1 MSLRIRTEQI
11 GLEES
16 VNDVVNRINRR
27 GINVKVR
34 ASDFTQP
41 LGRITQKADEFSKS
55 LEASNARVIA
65 FGASAAI
72 IGGVTTAFRELVVQ
86 AVNVEKILTDI
97 NVVLGTSSSNLQKFG
112 RDLFDVARNTSQA
125 LDVAAEAA
133 LEFSRQGLS
142 MEETLRRTNDALIL
156 TRLTGIKAAD
166 AVSGLTAATNGFAD
180 AGLSTTAIINKL
192 AAVDVK
198 FAVSADDLIDALAR
212 AGAVAQDA
220 GVNFDQLVGAVTA
233 AQQITARGGAVIG
246 NSFKTI
252 FTRIQRS
259 STLNNLEKLGVAVRD
274 IEGST
279 LPAISV
285 LKNLADAYK
294 DMGDATSAAI
304 AEQVGG
310 VFQINVLKAA
320 LKDLG
325 RENSLYAQATKISN
339 RATDQAQKKNE
350 MLQKTISSL
359 AAQTSLTIQ
368 ELSANIGELAL
379 SPGISKLLEA
389 INSFAGGLN
398 GLLGD
403 GEESGSS
410 FARGIVKGIGSVLTG
425 PGVVLAFGVFAK
437 LFTNALSFAKA
448 SLKDVL
454 GIVSAKD
461 KEKNIQESIVLA
473 MENNKNL
480 ALELHKYAGDKV
492 KQEQIILKQIEL
504 QTKALADQERIA
516 SSLAPKLAKMG
527 VTSQLTLPT
536 GRGSKTSATGFIPNY
551 SAGDPTPIE
560 QQKEK
565 ALAVK
570 SGYMPGKVMK
580 MNVKGLGDVV
590 YNNAETVTT
599 FQGLRQPAI
608 MPPEKSKAGRKYLDN
623 FKGKHGFDPYKK
635 EKERKSFSE
644 GFIPESSVLKKE
656 DQKQHKDQDGGSQNS
671 ESYAKG
677 FIPNMAMAHRMGNT
691 LKLPKARMFVQTSA
705 TEGKGLYIKG
715 IKGWKDLE
723 AKISDIMTR
732 GGANLSPA
740 LRELQDMGISKIV
753 RPFYFSDQD
762 QKGRTSAGSRV
773 NSILTPRGKGN
784 KYNDLLGNVY
794 EQELDK
800 GGLKKK
806 NFIRTHT
813 GTVKYAGKSRKRMK
827 SASEFVKDKK
837 GKGDVSASFDFV
849 RKGRLPLEAKAN
861 SFSGANL
868 IAKSL
873 YQYSDKSLNN
883 FLKDSG
889 KTSVEA
895 QYDQTKLDRQKD
907 TLSRMGLDDD
917 IDTVNTYN
925 MSSGLIPN
933 FIDPRSR
940 AQKVRDVLSDPANKG
955 IKFRMPKPK
964 HFKAKS
970 MWDQE
975 MLREFKTNPKQSYLG
990 GSLKDYLI
998 KKGYDKKDLESL
1010 AKNPDSYRIFG
1021 SGMVPNFVKANRASR
1036 YFKGVPDPKGKISTW
1051 DPKRKTY
1058 QKFKE
1063 DDSGSWQQ
1071 EWYNQL
1077 KGKTNELTSFLS
1089 WVRTNNKL
1097 PPRQVNSLQKELSN
1111 QSKSYQDRYWETNKK
1126 VKSGNAGFYEKKAHN
1141 TVAEVPGYETQ
1152 HLKSFVP
1159 NEKMQGLVSEWRQSG
1174 SSGFFASGLIPSF
1187 SEKMEEEMKAG
1198 TEGKSVFADQ
1208 GSRNNETYS
1217 SGHVPNFI
1225 KVINKNA
1232 DRKRLLR
1239 QWQAKLDQAKKLAT
1253 SGRPRAEVDPIISQL
1268 NGDANKIWSQIA
1280 KLKAGGLI
1288 PNFAKNVKVE
1298 SIQQVKDGDS
1308 IVGMVQTAKAVPVDH
1323 RLNEVDAI
1331 ESWEPLGNNATKL
1344 AQKYYSGQKGSK
1356 RLEKNIVDK
1365 GDGSYNRGLFKD
1377 NVLAK
1382 ELVNT
1387 GLGIP
1392 DLRYTGLSTYR
1403 SNLESAKSR
1412 KRGIWA
1418 EDQKA
1423 HPKRL
1428 AIESQMKSLT
1438 GQKSMRTLGDKD
1450 EDTKYHFGKSSFS
1463 KQQLKDYEELGPDG
1477 YTKKYGRGSKTQVKE
1492 MKKFLYVGRSKKSD
1506 YDAEGHVPN
1515 FSNIGDKSS
1524 LLPNFSLG
1532 SKIEKYKN
1540 KKKTKSEKMGK
1551 DDFNS
1556 TSTAIASFNT
1566 SNALYA
1572 KTAISGAKG
1581 IRLTARNHE
1590 KIRQFLNSKEFRG
1603 LSAAVQNKVKKSLRS
1618 QSTSLNLPD
1627 VTRPWLQHSDDSFMG
1642 RIAASLGLIPNF
1654 KERKEL
1660 MEDKMKADELGSQN
1674 SNDYARGLVP
1684 NFSKNALQQ
1693 AIQRESDAGIPKS
1706 LMRIEKAPELKNPMN
1721 PLGLAVTNKIDEPGG
1736 VKEGI
1741 KRAKEQGIDPQTHGA
1756 ARGLIPNFETKA
1768 QKRARQD
1775 PSFAAAAGELNKVAK
1790 GAKDASQ
1797 ELGEQASAS
1806 SDLTGRYF
1814 MLTSV
1819 AYGLQGAFSE
1829 VEGSTGK
1836 VMRGFTTLA
1845 EAGTQ
1850 AMLFKEGLGEV
1861 GKGLA
1866 EKLGNKGGLVGKV
1879 GKFAGYLGPLGAVV
1893 GAAIPVFQY
1902 LNDETGMFKD
1912 NLDLLNDKMEKNSK
1926 EIEGFTSALDAGSS
1940 MQQANTKLKDLE
1952 NSTLKGTFRG
1962 RMEELTLLRQKQS
1975 AETALAGT
1983 LASLSKE
1990 TNLTAE
1996 QMKLMSSG
2004 TAEGIAAIQEKILEL
2019 ENVNFG
2025 DSLKKTILENASGVK
2040 FFGGKK
2046 TDEKDKNDNAQAT
2059 ATLQLVEHFVKNLN
2073 KDMKGASQ
2081 GDIDLAI
2088 SGAVGKLKETSAAVK
2103 SAGRGKST
2111 TGAAYKKMAAKGG
2124 TEGLGV
2130 LGETIQ
2136 GLAGKGIHTDEISE
2150 AIDRMVKALSL
2161 QIDKVDEGTDIIEGD
2176 TTLINQIRA
2185 KRAEMFASLEKQA
2198 HMAQISMQ
2206 LQQSAHDLAMTELST
2221 RNQFMQSL
2229 GTMTKAQ
2236 QIRADAEEKITQNQ
2250 LDYSVNVQS
2259 LNDEYLQKGRAFTKQ
2274 AFEKGI
2280 IQDSALRVQDESGK
2294 KEDESGKSI
2303 FQGSKENF
2311 ASKLRGSF
2319 MQQGKINHGDDVR
2332 PGKAGKEQ
2340 SLVNDISS
2348 SKAPT
2353 QILDHLETYANTLET
2368 VGQLAEFYKTLQE
2381 LGLTQVDFSNA
2392 KLEAFNDTLDA
2403 SVKAE
2408 GTTLDIKNKKVESE
2422 KKAANITA
2430 GSLEYYQEVAR
2441 TNQQNSQYSQQVG
2454 DVLKENIATTIQKNA
2469 NDRTE
2474 LAAQME
2480 WLANRSNLQ
2489 SVGEEEYSNR
2499 LLAIDQQRKQI
2510 AMDSALTGDTEK
2522 LSQIVN
2528 GEVKNSLS
2536 GTKDKAKRR
2545 IQEAKLAEQFLSS
2558 QEGLTLSNESAL
2570 SDREAILAEAKKQL
2584 TQEKAISADKAK
2596 LAAIVKEEIQ
2606 FSLQETAS
2614 KNQRLIEESQVRVE
2628 YLNSVEGQSEAAK
2641 TQLSV
2646 EQLIIS
2652 QQQEVLA
2659 QETALV
2665 QDKAKLRAVVADQIK
2680 NEEQQAQNTRGR
2692 EAETHQQK
2700 MQGGFYGRRAVE
2712 GIDSQRE
2719 GMQQG
2724 LQEAGAQRNFYQS
2737 TGNAYKSAEA
2747 NTDVQKR
2754 QLEYN
2759 KEMGQG
2765 SLLLDTWRVKLAEA
2779 NERLV
2784 NFSADLGETSFD
2796 AVKDGFKGLLQD
2808 ISDGTKSTSEMMMG
2822 FIGGIAKKMQD
2833 KMFDR
2838 FADQMTSGLFGM
2850 MGLQQYH
2857 TGGFVEKYSRGGT
2870 AKDVPAMLTSGEYV
2884 VRKKVVDK
2892 LGLRT
2897 MDKLNEEGSLE
2908 DLYNKP
2914 NEDQFSLFNE
2924 GGIAAPPIVKFQDG
2938 GSIDRMLINKKDE
2951 GDTNSQNDRSSVFS
2965 DEVNEFSNILS
2976 RFNGGLVHLANGGKA
2991 GDTNSK
2997 NDRESVFS
3005 NGIST
3010 SQRDEGD
3017 TASKNDR
3024 SSVFSNQSINLNEGL
3039 RRFATGGLADGYYDN
3054 IGSRKENPY
3063 EKDSFSSME
3072 ATVDNYG
3079 SLGNRWY
3086 LSNKNRREATLQDE
3100 LTNNFA
3106 NHKKPKLGQN
3116 MGNQNRMKSLMQNT
3130 LPMFEEGGSVDGFL
3144 VKTKLTQDMYGKL
3157 GNRWYLENKNNRD
3170 KVIQKT
3176 TEREKE
3182 RERLVGF
3189 NQGGIVYMQ
3198 KGGLTNKQAQRRQGY
3213 SNMASGLGGM
3223 LGTLAA
3229 RDKKDQEYQGPTAPK
3244 KPGQL
3249 NTSSRLNVNPTGK
3262 KMSARFR
3269 KNDQYSQ
3276 DYGQYLLDKYEYDVQ
3291 QNNQKAL
3298 EKQQTWQAVANVV
3311 GMAAGTAIGN
3321 YVGDKIQTGMAN
3333 RQENKM
3339 LNEFKV
3345 DATLDAQ
3352 QAQTSGEPA
3361 GGRALG
3367 PRLGGGS
3374 LLEMGAARAQSA
3386 GITIDKG
3393 TYSTGTSGDS
3403 VMSFGSA
3410 DSAPSIPGLK
3420 SGPTTHELNQNAQA
3434 DAIMALERLKYTV
3447 DLDKKNKGGL
3457 IQNFNRGG
3465 SVHSFT
3471 SIGNNITKMKDGG
3484 LTRNGKV
3491 IGPGGI
3497 DQVGPVMLDR
3507 GEYVVKASSVS
3518 NVEKQYPGFFD
3529 KINTMKMN
3537 QGGPVDIAGG
3547 SSSVDNSSTTNNNQK
3562 SSSNV
3567 TVNINVSG
3575 SGKAEAQG
3583 GDGEQQAFA
3592 SRIKDAVVGIIAQEK
3607 RVGGMLSG

>member
-1 MSLRIRTEQI
+1 
-11 GLEES
+11 
-16 VNDVVNRINRR
+16 
-27 GINVKVR
+27 
-34 ASDFTQP
+34 
-41 LGRITQKADEFSKS
+41 
-55 LEASNARVIA
+55 
-65 FGASAAI
+65 
-72 IGGVTTAFRELVVQ
+72 
-86 AVNVEKILTDI
+86 
-97 NVVLGTSSSNLQKFG
+97 
-112 RDLFDVARNTSQA
+112 
-125 LDVAAEAA
+125 
-133 LEFSRQGLS
+133 
-142 MEETLRRTNDALIL
+142 
-156 TRLTGIKAAD
+156 
-166 AVSGLTAATNGFAD
+166 
-180 AGLSTTAIINKL
+180 
-192 AAVDVK
+192 
-198 FAVSADDLIDALAR
+198 
-212 AGAVAQDA
+212 
-220 GVNFDQLVGAVTA
+220 
-233 AQQITARGGAVIG
+233 
-246 NSFKTI
+246 
-252 FTRIQRS
+252 
-259 STLNNLEKLGVAVRD
+259 
-274 IEGST
+274 
-279 LPAISV
+279 
-285 LKNLADAYK
+285 
-294 DMGDATSAAI
+294 
-304 AEQVGG
+304 
-310 VFQINVLKAA
+310 
-320 LKDLG
+320 
-325 RENSLYAQATKISN
+325 
-339 RATDQAQKKNE
+339 
-350 MLQKTISSL
+350 
-359 AAQTSLTIQ
+359 
-368 ELSANIGELAL
+368 
-379 SPGISKLLEA
+379 
-389 INSFAGGLN
+389 
-398 GLLGD
+398 
-403 GEESGSS
+403 
-410 FARGIVKGIGSVLTG
+410 
-425 PGVVLAFGVFAK
+425 
-437 LFTNALSFAKA
+437 
-448 SLKDVL
+448 
-454 GIVSAKD
+454 
-461 KEKNIQESIVLA
+461 
-473 MENNKNL
+473 
-480 ALELHKYAGDKV
+480 
-492 KQEQIILKQIEL
+492 
-504 QTKALADQERIA
+504 
-516 SSLAPKLAKMG
+516 
-527 VTSQLTLPT
+527 
-536 GRGSKTSATGFIPNY
+536 
-551 SAGDPTPIE
+551 
-560 QQKEK
+560 
-565 ALAVK
+565 
-570 SGYMPGKVMK
+570 
-580 MNVKGLGDVV
+580 
-590 YNNAETVTT
+590 
-599 FQGLRQPAI
+599 
-608 MPPEKSKAGRKYLDN
+608 
-623 FKGKHGFDPYKK
+623 
-635 EKERKSFSE
+635 
-644 GFIPESSVLKKE
+644 
-656 DQKQHKDQDGGSQNS
+656 
-671 ESYAKG
+671 
-677 FIPNMAMAHRMGNT
+677 
-691 LKLPKARMFVQTSA
+691 
-705 TEGKGLYIKG
+705 
-715 IKGWKDLE
+715 
-723 AKISDIMTR
+723 
-732 GGANLSPA
+732 
-740 LRELQDMGISKIV
+740 
-753 RPFYFSDQD
+753 
-762 QKGRTSAGSRV
+762 
-773 NSILTPRGKGN
+773 
-784 KYNDLLGNVY
+784 
-794 EQELDK
+794 
-800 GGLKKK
+800 
-806 NFIRTHT
+806 
-813 GTVKYAGKSRKRMK
+813 
-827 SASEFVKDKK
+827 
-837 GKGDVSASFDFV
+837 
-849 RKGRLPLEAKAN
+849 
-861 SFSGANL
+861 
-868 IAKSL
+868 
-873 YQYSDKSLNN
+873 
-883 FLKDSG
+883 
-889 KTSVEA
+889 
-895 QYDQTKLDRQKD
+895 
-907 TLSRMGLDDD
+907 
-917 IDTVNTYN
+917 
-925 MSSGLIPN
+925 
-933 FIDPRSR
+933 
-940 AQKVRDVLSDPANKG
+940 
-955 IKFRMPKPK
+955 
-964 HFKAKS
+964 
-970 MWDQE
+970 
-975 MLREFKTNPKQSYLG
+975 
-990 GSLKDYLI
+990 
-998 KKGYDKKDLESL
+998 
-1010 AKNPDSYRIFG
+1010 
-1021 SGMVPNFVKANRASR
+1021 
-1036 YFKGVPDPKGKISTW
+1036 
-1051 DPKRKTY
+1051 
-1058 QKFKE
+1058 
-1063 DDSGSWQQ
+1063 
-1071 EWYNQL
+1071 
-1077 KGKTNELTSFLS
+1077 
-1089 WVRTNNKL
+1089 
-1097 PPRQVNSLQKELSN
+1097 
-1111 QSKSYQDRYWETNKK
+1111 
-1126 VKSGNAGFYEKKAHN
+1126 
-1141 TVAEVPGYETQ
+1141 
-1152 HLKSFVP
+1152 
-1159 NEKMQGLVSEWRQSG
+1159 
-1174 SSGFFASGLIPSF
+1174 
-1187 SEKMEEEMKAG
+1187 
-1198 TEGKSVFADQ
+1198 
-1208 GSRNNETYS
+1208 
-1217 SGHVPNFI
+1217 
-1225 KVINKNA
+1225 
-1232 DRKRLLR
+1232 
-1239 QWQAKLDQAKKLAT
+1239 
-1253 SGRPRAEVDPIISQL
+1253 
-1268 NGDANKIWSQIA
+1268 
-1280 KLKAGGLI
+1280 
-1288 PNFAKNVKVE
+1288 
-1298 SIQQVKDGDS
+1298 
-1308 IVGMVQTAKAVPVDH
+1308 
-1323 RLNEVDAI
+1323 
-1331 ESWEPLGNNATKL
+1331 
-1344 AQKYYSGQKGSK
+1344 
-1356 RLEKNIVDK
+1356 
-1365 GDGSYNRGLFKD
+1365 
-1377 NVLAK
+1377 
-1382 ELVNT
+1382 
-1387 GLGIP
+1387 
-1392 DLRYTGLSTYR
+1392 
-1403 SNLESAKSR
+1403 
-1412 KRGIWA
+1412 
-1418 EDQKA
+1418 
-1423 HPKRL
+1423 
-1428 AIESQMKSLT
+1428 
-1438 GQKSMRTLGDKD
+1438 
-1450 EDTKYHFGKSSFS
+1450 
-1463 KQQLKDYEELGPDG
+1463 
-1477 YTKKYGRGSKTQVKE
+1477 
-1492 MKKFLYVGRSKKSD
+1492 
-1506 YDAEGHVPN
+1506 
-1515 FSNIGDKSS
+1515 
-1524 LLPNFSLG
+1524 
-1532 SKIEKYKN
+1532 
-1540 KKKTKSEKMGK
+1540 
-1551 DDFNS
+1551 
-1556 TSTAIASFNT
+1556 
-1566 SNALYA
+1566 
-1572 KTAISGAKG
+1572 
-1581 IRLTARNHE
+1581 
-1590 KIRQFLNSKEFRG
+1590 
-1603 LSAAVQNKVKKSLRS
+1603 
-1618 QSTSLNLPD
+1618 
-1627 VTRPWLQHSDDSFMG
+1627 
-1642 RIAASLGLIPNF
+1642 
-1654 KERKEL
+1654 
-1660 MEDKMKADELGSQN
+1660 
-1674 SNDYARGLVP
+1674 
-1684 NFSKNALQQ
+1684 
-1693 AIQRESDAGIPKS
+1693 
-1706 LMRIEKAPELKNPMN
+1706 
-1721 PLGLAVTNKIDEPGG
+1721 
-1736 VKEGI
+1736 
-1741 KRAKEQGIDPQTHGA
+1741 
-1756 ARGLIPNFETKA
+1756 
-1768 QKRARQD
+1768 
-1775 PSFAAAAGELNKVAK
+1775 
-1790 GAKDASQ
+1790 
-1797 ELGEQASAS
+1797 
-1806 SDLTGRYF
+1806 
-1814 MLTSV
+1814 
-1819 AYGLQGAFSE
+1819 
-1829 VEGSTGK
+1829 
-1836 VMRGFTTLA
+1836 
-1845 EAGTQ
+1845 
-1850 AMLFKEGLGEV
+1850 
-1861 GKGLA
+1861 
-1866 EKLGNKGGLVGKV
+1866 
-1879 GKFAGYLGPLGAVV
+1879 
-1893 GAAIPVFQY
+1893 
-1902 LNDETGMFKD
+1902 
-1912 NLDLLNDKMEKNSK
+1912 
-1926 EIEGFTSALDAGSS
+1926 
-1940 MQQANTKLKDLE
+1940 
-1952 NSTLKGTFRG
+1952 
-1962 RMEELTLLRQKQS
+1962 
-1975 AETALAGT
+1975 
-1983 LASLSKE
+1983 
-1990 TNLTAE
+1990 
-1996 QMKLMSSG
+1996 
-2004 TAEGIAAIQEKILEL
+2004 
-2019 ENVNFG
+2019 
-2025 DSLKKTILENASGVK
+2025 
-2040 FFGGKK
+2040 
-2046 TDEKDKNDNAQAT
+2046 
-2059 ATLQLVEHFVKNLN
+2059 
-2073 KDMKGASQ
+2073 
-2081 GDIDLAI
+2081 
-2088 SGAVGKLKETSAAVK
+2088 
-2103 SAGRGKST
+2103 
-2111 TGAAYKKMAAKGG
+2111 
-2124 TEGLGV
+2124 
-2130 LGETIQ
+2130 
-2136 GLAGKGIHTDEISE
+2136 
-2150 AIDRMVKALSL
+2150 L

-3410 DSAPSIPGLK
+3410 DSAPS
-3420 SGPTTHELNQNAQA
+3420 
-3434 DAIMALERLKYTV
+3434 
-3447 DLDKKNKGGL
+3447 
-3457 IQNFNRGG
+3457 
-3465 SVHSFT
+3465 
-3471 SIGNNITKMKDGG
+3471 
-3484 LTRNGKV
+3484 
-3491 IGPGGI
+3491 
-3497 DQVGPVMLDR
+3497 
-3507 GEYVVKASSVS
+3507 
-3518 NVEKQYPGFFD
+3518 
-3529 KINTMKMN
+3529 
-3537 QGGPVDIAGG
+3537 
-3547 SSSVDNSSTTNNNQK
+3547 
-3562 SSSNV
+3562 
-3567 TVNINVSG
+3567 
-3575 SGKAEAQG
+3575 
-3583 GDGEQQAFA
+3583 
-3592 SRIKDAVVGIIAQEK
+3592 
-3607 RVGGMLSG
+3607 